1 MIISNESLAS
11 LSQEDQAALTE
22 QAAAFEATRW
32 TVAEA
37 DQGKNEQRLVDD
49 LGATVAV
56 LTDENLAAM
65 SAKVRAEVWPQVLED
80 VGAEWGQAIL
90 DQVAAAA
97 N

>member
-1 MIISNESLAS
+1 MAS
-11 LSQEDQAALTE
+11 LSDEDQAALVE

-37 DQGKNEQRLVDD
+37 DQGKSEQRLVDE
-49 LGATVAV
+49 LGTTVAA
-56 LTDENLAAM
+56 LTDEDLAAM